1 MSANPGTSEG
11 EGTKAVFTGDQ
22 PNPILSFLQ
31 QPRILLSMLAGWS
44 VLAALTESFT
54 SSGLFM
60 DNKDR
65 EIDGAIGGFALGW
78 EGVALAVLYLYCARN
93 PVRFPGI
100 FWLAMIH
107 MGAMALSQGYHWLI
121 TDDFTFESIV
131 IPLAGSLGLA
141 ALAFVNA
148 FQGNQQAKQESPN
161 PS

>member
-1 MSANPGTSEG
+1 MSANPGTQG
-11 EGTKAVFTGDQ
+11 EGTTAVFTGDQ
-22 PNPILSFLQ
+22 PNPILTFLQ

-54 SSGLFM
+54 SSALFM

-65 EIDGAIGGFALGW
+65 EIDGAIGGLALGW

-93 PVRFPGI
+93 PGRFSGI
-100 FWLAMIH
+100 FWLAILH
-107 MGAMALSQGYHWLI
+107 MGAMALSQVYHWLI

-141 ALAFVNA
+141 ALAFVNV
-148 FQGNQQAKQESPN
+148 FQSKQEPGQSTAAATN
-161 PS
+161 